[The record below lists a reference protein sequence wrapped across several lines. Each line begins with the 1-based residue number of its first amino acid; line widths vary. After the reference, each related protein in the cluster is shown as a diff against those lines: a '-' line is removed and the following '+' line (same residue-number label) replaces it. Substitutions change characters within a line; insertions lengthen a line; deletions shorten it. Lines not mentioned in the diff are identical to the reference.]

1 MSDLKDLLV
10 PENYGKKFLIK
21 LVSGTTITGIISCD
35 LPDEP
40 LEFFDLENNSFDSPS
55 IKLADIKEV
64 IQEIVVQEFV
74 KVENPYKDSYGTGL
88 KIGDIVGCIKEENG
102 RPTVTSG
109 VIERRYSENGIYYID
124 VNNGVMQ
131 TYIAEAVMYLG

>member
-1 MSDLKDLLV
+1 MSDL
-10 PENYGKKFLIK
+10 
-21 LVSGTTITGIISCD
+21 
-35 LPDEP
+35 
-40 LEFFDLENNSFDSPS
+40 
-55 IKLADIKEV
+55 KEV

-88 KIGDIVGCIKEENG
+88 EIGDIVGCIKEENG
-102 RPTVTSG
+102 KPVVTSG
-109 VIERRYSENGIYYID
+109 VIERRYSKNGIYYIE